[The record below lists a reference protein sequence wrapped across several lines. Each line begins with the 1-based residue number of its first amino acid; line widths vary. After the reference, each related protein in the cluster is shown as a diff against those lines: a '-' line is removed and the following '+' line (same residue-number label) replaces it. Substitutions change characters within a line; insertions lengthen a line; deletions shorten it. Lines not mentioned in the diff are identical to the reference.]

1 MMKESQSEHL
11 SKSVLLEESGNPVI
25 TKLVTWFAALSLAGF
40 CFWAAVTPINE
51 VATAKGEI
59 VPTGQL
65 KKVQHLEGGVIT
77 ELLVAEGDIV
87 DKGQILMKL
96 DPLASTSQLNETEAS
111 LRALENRRKR
121 LEAVIDG
128 AEPDFS
134 KDEDSGREHVSYQSK
149 LFVQSLI
156 NKRTN
161 RRVLE
166 SQIAQ
171 QQAALDELAT
181 RNKALDRQVRLFK
194 EELRLRRQLF
204 KKGLSSKTIVLAL
217 ERQASERQ
225 GELMEIPQKVIGVEK
240 KIDEIRAQMEKV
252 DGEIVEEALKELT
265 SIEEEKVRLQEVK
278 TRQQQVLQQT
288 EIRAPVAGLAHGL
301 KAHTVGGVIAPGAV
315 VLEVVPEDETL
326 LAEIEIQ
333 TKDVGHMVPG
343 LEAHIKFDAYE
354 FSRYGGVEGK
364 LLEISP
370 TTFQNDAGIP
380 YYRGIV
386 VLDRAYIGEDTD
398 NLRVRAGMTLV
409 ADIRTGEKTVA
420 DYVLKPIYLSAKSA
434 LTER

>member
-1 MMKESQSEHL
+1 
-11 SKSVLLEESGNPVI
+11 
-25 TKLVTWFAALSLAGF
+25 
-40 CFWAAVTPINE
+40 
-51 VATAKGEI
+51 
-59 VPTGQL
+59 
-65 KKVQHLEGGVIT
+65 
-77 ELLVAEGDIV
+77 
-87 DKGQILMKL
+87 
-96 DPLASTSQLNETEAS
+96 
-111 LRALENRRKR
+111 
-121 LEAVIDG
+121 
-128 AEPDFS
+128 
-134 KDEDSGREHVSYQSK
+134 
-149 LFVQSLI
+149 
-156 NKRTN
+156 
-161 RRVLE
+161 
-166 SQIAQ
+166 
-171 QQAALDELAT
+171 LDELAA
-181 RNKALDRQVRLFK
+181 REKALNKQTRLFR

-204 KKGLSSKTIVLAL
+204 KKGLSSKTIVLSL

-225 GELMEIPQKVIGVEK
+225 GELMEIPQKVIGVER

-252 DGEIVEEALKELT
+252 QGEIIEEALKELS
-265 SIEEEKVRLQEVK
+265 SIEEEAARLQEVK

-326 LAEIEIQ
+326 LAQIQIQ

-343 LEAHIKFDAYE
+343 LDAHIKFDAYE

-370 TTFQNDAGIP
+370 TTFENETGKP
-380 YYRGIV
+380 FYRGIV
-386 VLDRAYIGEDTD
+386 TLERAYIGEDTD